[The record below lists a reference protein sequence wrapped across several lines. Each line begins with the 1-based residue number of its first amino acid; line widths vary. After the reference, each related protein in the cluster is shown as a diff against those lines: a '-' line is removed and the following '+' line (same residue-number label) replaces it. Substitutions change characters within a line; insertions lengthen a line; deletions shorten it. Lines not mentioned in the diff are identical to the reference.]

1 MATEIMR
8 PYDVV
13 SSGSVVCIPEVD
25 DKASLINDVVPD
37 DDSTYINIT
46 QTGITNCFDFKV
58 ASDKLKSEYQN
69 VTKAVVVMRIKNSDL
84 NYFIAY
90 RQFTGSIN
98 YVDTKIESTIIN
110 QWETV
115 AVQLDL
121 EIFKNCVAAGEDG
134 VRVIIFKN
142 GSSSGKSTCDVKISQ
157 IYLEVT
163 YAEDETETI
172 YIKQDNTWVATPC
185 TIYKKQNDE
194 WTLVDSSVFEEGTR
208 FVFQE
213 IE

>member
-1 MATEIMR
+1 MATEILR
-8 PYDVV
+8 LYDVTSV
-13 SSGSVVCIPEVD
+13 GNVVCIPEVD

-46 QTGITNCFDFKV
+46 QTGAINYLDFKV

-69 VTKAVVVMRIKNSDL
+69 VIKAVVVMRIKNSDL
-84 NYFIAY
+84 NYLITY
-90 RQFTGSIN
+90 RQFTGSADF
-98 YVDTKIESTIIN
+98 VDTKIESTIIN

-115 AVQLDL
+115 ATQLDL
-121 EIFKNCVAAGEDG
+121 EIFKSCVAVGKNG
-134 VRVIIFKN
+134 RIFIVKS

-163 YAEDETETI
+163 YADDETETI

-185 TIYKKQNDE
+185 TIYKKQSDE
-194 WTLVDSSVFEEGTR
+194 WTLVDSSVFEEGTH